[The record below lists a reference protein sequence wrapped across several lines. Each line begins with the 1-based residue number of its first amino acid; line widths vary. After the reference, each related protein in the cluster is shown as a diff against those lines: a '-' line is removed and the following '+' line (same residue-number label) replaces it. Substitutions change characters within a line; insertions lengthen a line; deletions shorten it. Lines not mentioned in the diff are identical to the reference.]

1 MKIIRLETFLANA
14 GLRNY
19 LFVRLTTDTGLTGL
33 GEASLEWQEKT
44 VQTLIHEWVEDRVLG
59 ADPFQVELLAER
71 LIRDQYQGGS
81 TVMTAISGVE
91 LACWDLMGKELRRPV
106 YKLLGDRQ
114 RDRLPAYANGWYGG
128 GRTAEDY
135 AAKAKAVVARG
146 YRALKFDPFGI
157 AWKYLSADAEA
168 AAESIVAAVRDT
180 VGADVDLMI
189 EVHGRLALGPAILMG
204 QRLARYQPCWYE
216 EPVVPLDL
224 NACRAVKAALPFPI
238 ATGERLYTLEE
249 FEHVFALS
257 ACHVAQPDLAHCGG
271 LGVGRK
277 IAALAKKSN
286 AALAPHCSVGPVA
299 LAAAVHFG
307 WATPSVVVQEN
318 FTDYDVP
325 WRSELIRG
333 GAVCRGGEFAL
344 PEAPG
349 LGVELDEA
357 ACARHP
363 YRKNAFPSLWDSAGA
378 DGPPRWLDSR
388 GDAPPS

>member
-59 ADPFQVELLAER
+59 EDPYQVESLAER

-91 LACWDLMGKELRRPV
+91 LACWDLIGKAERRPV
-106 YKLLGDRQ
+106 YKLPRFGGRQ

-128 GRTAEDY
+128 ALTPADY
-135 AAKAKAVVARG
+135 AAKAKEVVARG
-146 YRALKFDPFGI
+146 YRAMKFDPFGV
-157 AWKYLSADAEA
+157 AWQYLNDAQMADAEA
-168 AAESIVAAVRDT
+168 IVAAVREA
-180 VGADVDLMI
+180 VCENVDLMI
-189 EVHGRLALGPAILMG
+189 EVHGRLSLASAVVVGL
-204 QRLARYQPCWYE
+204 RLAKHNPCWYE

-224 NACRAVKAALPFPI
+224 DGCRGVKNALSFPI

-249 FEHVFALS
+249 FGRLLAMK
-257 ACHVAQPDLAHCGG
+257 ACHVVQPDLAHCGG
-271 LGVGRK
+271 LGIGRR
-277 IAALAKKSN
+277 IAILATKHGITV
-286 AALAPHCSVGPVA
+286 APHCSVGPVA

-307 WATPSVVVQEN
+307 WATPAVVVQEN
-318 FTDYDVP
+318 FADYDVP
-325 WRSELIRG
+325 WRGELIRG
-333 GAVCRGGEFAL
+333 GAVCRNGEFAL
-344 PEAPG
+344 PDAPG

-363 YRKNAFPSLWDSAGA
+363 YKKNTFPSLWD
-378 DGPPRWLDSR
+378 DRWLKELTKK
-388 GDAPPS
+388 DATS